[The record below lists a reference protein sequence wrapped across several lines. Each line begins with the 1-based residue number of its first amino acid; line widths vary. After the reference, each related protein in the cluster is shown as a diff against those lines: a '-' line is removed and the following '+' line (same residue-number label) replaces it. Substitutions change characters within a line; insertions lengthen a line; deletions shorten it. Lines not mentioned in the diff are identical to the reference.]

1 MTGPHFKCDLIDSK
15 AETSHFTLVRATVC
29 MLPSSFSSP
38 SSWDARELSAKSC
51 PVLFFFPPF
60 CFYFCL
66 SDTCKQLAAA
76 QPSELPTLA
85 GSSGAG
91 CTCCSG
97 RKDVAHSFSKLRWDL
112 NHIATVGRKEPF
124 HIRVQLSRKRRKK
137 TKLDFTQHLKFWLFR
152 SRRK

>member
-1 MTGPHFKCDLIDSK
+1 MTGPHFECDLIDSK
-15 AETSHFTLVRATVC
+15 AETSHFTLVRATMC
-29 MLPSSFSSP
+29 KLPSSFS
-38 SSWDARELSAKSC
+38 ANSC
-51 PVLFFFPPF
+51 PVLFFFPRF
-60 CFYFCL
+60 VFIFF
-66 SDTCKQLAAA
+66 SDTYKQLAAA
-76 QPSELPTLA
+76 QPSKLPTLA

-137 TKLDFTQHLKFWLFR
+137 KLDFTQHLKFWLFR

>member
-1 MTGPHFKCDLIDSK
+1 MHVAFVIFLP
-15 AETSHFTLVRATVC
+15 RAAGMQESFLRNLAQC
-29 MLPSSFSSP
+29 YYFFFFSS
-38 SSWDARELSAKSC
+38 
-51 PVLFFFPPF
+51 F

-85 GSSGAG
+85 ASSGAG

-124 HIRVQLSRKRRKK
+124 HISRSAFQEKK
-137 TKLDFTQHLKFWLFR
+137 KKKEKNSISHSILNFGCSGAEEND
-152 SRRK
+152 

>member
-1 MTGPHFKCDLIDSK
+1 MTH
-15 AETSHFTLVRATVC
+15 AN
-29 MLPSSFSSP
+29 
-38 SSWDARELSAKSC
+38 SWQ
-51 PVLFFFPPF
+51 P
-60 CFYFCL
+60 
-66 SDTCKQLAAA
+66 
-76 QPSELPTLA
+76 PSELPTLA

-137 TKLDFTQHLKFWLFR
+137 KNLISHSILNFGCSGAEENDEQVDSKSCAGEILCASQTFMLK
-152 SRRK
+152 